1 MIKAY
6 TTKKNA
12 PAVESPKLSAYIDK
26 NLYIYKLKEINLK
39 NVNLKI
45 ILKKS
50 NYEPVEISFT
60 SESFNTSSENKIT
73 NVEAKRTF
81 SNINNTKVE
90 KPEGIQ

>member
-1 MIKAY
+1 MCVI
-6 TTKKNA
+6 N
-12 PAVESPKLSAYIDK
+12 VLLFIIYIIFGG
-26 NLYIYKLKEINLK
+26 Y
-39 NVNLKI
+39 VSNLKI
-45 ILKKS
+45 IIKKS